1 MNRLDKILKA
11 ISKVIKEL
19 KLISISGLIFNSW
32 MIYYV
37 LEWVTNSEPASIGEG
52 VAITGI
58 IGALSLN
65 YRFIFNF
72 YTTDT
77 KSKIDEVK

>member
-1 MNRLDKILKA
+1 
-11 ISKVIKEL
+11 
-19 KLISISGLIFNSW
+19 